1 MSPSQIDPPTAHPL
15 KPLALSI
22 LLTLACFGGY
32 VQAQTRLQDDIKP
45 KSESANVTELD
56 VIEVTGQ
63 FETRDEAGRNDVFAK
78 DVSNVYA
85 GKEEIERY
93 KGTSV
98 GDLFKGLN
106 GVYSGDS
113 RNSGA
118 VDPNIRGLQGG
129 GRIPLTIDGTEQSTS
144 VWMGLA
150 GVANRNYLD
159 PNMISSIMVE
169 KGPSM
174 TRGVRTGIGGS
185 VQVKTLEADDI
196 VRPGKTFGFEFKT
209 ETATNSVKPNESSFS
224 NFGKDYRDIHG
235 AYAFTNG
242 GISLPF
248 GRGTDMTPRKGSSGK
263 DLDFDD
269 NAWRV
274 AIANKHEH
282 FDLLAAYSYRKR
294 GNYFSGKG
302 GSQRYETDSWY
313 DHLSSNQ
320 DTTLEVQPLPTQYI
334 ANYFLPGQEVTNTS
348 SELES
353 ILLKGALRLPGNQA
367 LNLSYMR
374 TDHTFGESIPWII
387 TYAVRDSEN
396 ANGSKVIQGQLPYS
410 NVKQDTYGLNYAW
423 KPEDNHW
430 IDLDA
435 SIWMTKSDAKRHQN
449 GDSIFAIPA
458 LAGDIT
464 WDAYV
469 KCHVRPASDPSTY
482 CAGIPTVPP
491 DKQPNTD
498 GRYTIIPRALQITN
512 NDRFGVNVSNKFS
525 LHPTLS
531 LTISGDFT
539 REKLKQWDGSEAVG
553 ADRTEFTSGIHY
565 YAPRAGTR
573 EQYNF
578 AFNFN
583 WAAAPWLQLSA
594 GYRYSDYWAHDD
606 KTASQRAKQ
615 VDGWE
620 VQPSIKQIRFTY
632 REIMSDADAAAY
644 YDGLIRGYETTIKLY
659 QDWFPNRLAEFLK
672 RCPTAEV
679 CANNAKVN
687 GVYYQTGPPKEV
699 FIPYTG
705 THKDFAANNPFL
717 NGTMDPNEMVE
728 TTQSPDGVAKRY
740 TSIGS
745 QTYVFESAAGD
756 PWQAPK
762 KMRGHAWTPQFGATA
777 FLTDNIR
784 VYARYAEFARFPS
797 IFESTQMVRGGFA
810 SPLRGNA
817 ATKPERAY
825 NWEVGYVHDLTSYF
839 PNLHYADFRINYFN
853 STIRDYIDRDY
864 SFNIVHFDKKK
875 LSGIE
880 VQTRVDSGKYFAN
893 FGGSYRLEQKMC
905 DKDYA
910 SFIDKIQNRV
920 PACVDGGFP
929 VTFARTSLQPKYSV
943 NLDVGARLL
952 DRKLEIGSR
961 MTYHSAYENKSEN
974 KMGSMMPRAFNR
986 PHFWNPIWVFDA
998 YAVYRINENLAVD
1011 LGVTNITNRYYV
1023 DPMARV
1029 SQPAPGRTIR
1039 MGLTAGF

>member
-1 MSPSQIDPPTAHPL
+1 MPPHPTTPPTAHPL
-15 KPLALSI
+15 KPLVVCI
-22 LLTLACFGGY
+22 LLALACISGDA
-32 VQAQTRLQDDIKP
+32 QAQSTASDEP
-45 KSESANVTELD
+45 ESTNVTELD
-56 VIEVTGQ
+56 IIEVTGQ
-63 FETRDEAGRNDVFAK
+63 YETRDEAGRNDVFAK
-78 DVSNVYA
+78 DVSNVYV

-174 TRGVRTGIGGS
+174 TRGVRTGIGGA
-185 VQVKTLEADDI
+185 VQVKTLEVDDI
-196 VRPGKTFGFEFKT
+196 VRPGETFGFELKT

-224 NFGKDYRDIHG
+224 NFGKDYRDIYG
-235 AYAFTNG
+235 AYASMYG

-274 AIANKHEH
+274 AIANKHEY
-282 FDLLAAYSYRKR
+282 FDLLGAYSYRKR

-302 GSQRYETDSWY
+302 GSQRYKTDSWY
-313 DHLSSNQ
+313 EDLSSEQEKDLDLENQ
-320 DTTLEVQPLPTQYI
+320 SLPTQYI

-353 ILLKGALRLPGNQA
+353 ILLKGSFRLPGNQI

-396 ANGSKVIQGQLPYS
+396 INGHNVIQGQLPYS
-410 NVKQDTYGLNYAW
+410 TVKQDTYNLSYAW
-423 KPEDNHW
+423 KPEGSRW

-435 SIWMTKSDAKRHQN
+435 GIWMTKSDANRHQN
-449 GDSIFAIPA
+449 GDAIFATPSPK
-458 LAGDIT
+458 GDRA
-464 WDAYV
+464 WDDYV
-469 KCHVRPASDPSTY
+469 KCHVRSNQTELSDY
-482 CAGIPTVPP
+482 CKAIPIKPP
-491 DKQPNTD
+491 DKEADN
-498 GRYTIIPRALQITN
+498 YNIVPRALQITN
-512 NDRFGVNVSNKFS
+512 DEHFGFNLSNKFR
-525 LHPTLS
+525 LHPTLD
-531 LTISGDFT
+531 LTVSGDFT
-539 REKLKQWDGSEAVG
+539 REKLKQWNASEQAG
-553 ADRTEFTSGIHY
+553 TDRTETTYGMHY

-583 WAAAPWLQLSA
+583 WTATSWLQLSA
-594 GYRYSDYWAHDD
+594 GYRYADFWAHDD
-606 KTASQRAKQ
+606 KTANQRKKR
-615 VDGWE
+615 VDGYQ
-620 VQPSIKQIRFTY
+620 VIQLTYKRFTY
-632 REIMSDADAAAY
+632 QEVMSDTDAVAAD
-644 YDGLIRGYETTIKLY
+644 DLDRIFYEDEI
-659 QDWFPNRLAEFLK
+659 DWLGSYSPDELADFLDEF
-672 RCPTAEV
+672 PTADDF
-679 CANNAKVN
+679 VN
-687 GVYYQTGPPKEV
+687 SGKINGARYGDVKEIL
-699 FIPYTG
+699 IPYTG
-705 THKDFAANNPFL
+705 DHKEFAAKNPFL
-717 NGTMDPNEMVE
+717 NGAINLNEMVS
-728 TTQSPDGVAKRY
+728 TTQNPDGIAKRY
-740 TSIGS
+740 IASPNSHYVFGS
-745 QTYVFESAAGD
+745 QPSNSWE
-756 PWQAPK
+756 APK
-762 KMRGHAWTPQFGATA
+762 KIRGHAWTPQFGATA

-784 VYARYAEFARFPS
+784 VYARYAQFSRFPS
-797 IFESTQMVRGGFA
+797 IFESTQMVRGGLG
-810 SPLRGNA
+810 SPLRGST
-817 ATKPERAY
+817 ATRPERAY
-825 NWEVGYVHDLTSYF
+825 NWEVGYAHDLTSYF
-839 PNLHYADFRINYFN
+839 PSLNYADFRINYFN
-853 STIRDYIDRDY
+853 STIRDYMDRDY
-864 SFNIVHFDKKK
+864 NFNIVHFDRKK

-880 VQTRVDSGKYFAN
+880 VQTRFDSGKYFVG

-910 SFIDKIQNRV
+910 SFIDPIYNRV
-920 PACVDGGFP
+920 PECVDGGFP
-929 VTFARTSLQPKYSV
+929 ITFARTSLQPKYSID
-943 NLDVGARLL
+943 LDLGARFFN
-952 DRKLEIGSR
+952 RKIEVGSR

-974 KMGSMMPRAFNR
+974 KMGGMVRAYNR

-998 YAVYRINENLAVD
+998 YAVYRVHDKLSID
-1011 LGVTNITNRYYV
+1011 LGINNITNRYYI

-1029 SQPAPGRTIR
+1029 SQPAPGRTIK
-1039 MGLTAGF
+1039 MGLTARF